1 MKDLPSDN
9 QAQSAYT
16 ESSIKL
22 QGDYTLVRTYKIN
35 KISVVIPTY
44 KDKVDQAHI
53 TELFS
58 KLGYVTQVIISRDD
72 PHIGKGNAILQG
84 LKLVKEDYVV
94 IMDADLQ
101 IDPCDIDTFFNIMEL
116 YDADVVVGN
125 KYHIYSNI
133 EYPFIRKI
141 ISNGYRFLVKIFFD
155 LPLRDTQCGF
165 KLFRRSVI
173 TKIMPILKETRYC
186 LDLEMLI
193 VLRKKGIRVADAP
206 VYVKKQENAG
216 SISINNILITFFDT
230 IRVWIKMLRRKYD

>member
-1 MKDLPSDN
+1 
-9 QAQSAYT
+9 
-16 ESSIKL
+16 
-22 QGDYTLVRTYKIN
+22 
-35 KISVVIPTY
+35 
-44 KDKVDQAHI
+44 
-53 TELFS
+53 
-58 KLGYVTQVIISRDD
+58 
-72 PHIGKGNAILQG
+72 
-84 LKLVKEDYVV
+84 
-94 IMDADLQ
+94 MDADLQ

>member
-1 MKDLPSDN
+1 MK
-9 QAQSAYT
+9 
-16 ESSIKL
+16 
-22 QGDYTLVRTYKIN
+22 R
-35 KISVVIPTY
+35 ISVVIPTY
-44 KDKVDQAHI
+44 KDKVNQAHI
-53 TELFS
+53 AKLFN
-58 KLGYVTQVIISRDD
+58 KLGYSTQVIISRDN
-72 PHIGKGNAILQG
+72 PHIGKGSAILKG
-84 LKLVKEDYVV
+84 LKSVKEDYIV

-116 YDADVVVGN
+116 YNADVVVGN

-141 ISNGYRFLVKIFFD
+141 ISNGYRFLVKTFFD

-173 TKIMPILKETRYC
+173 NKIMPMLKETRYC

-206 VYVKKQENAG
+206 VYVKKQDNVG
-216 SISINNILITFFDT
+216 SVSMGNIMVTFIDT
-230 IRVWIKMLRRKYD
+230 VRVWMKMVRGKYN